1 MRGKLMDLS
10 LGLNRRQRVTVE
22 LLADFEADYNRLK
35 DEEVSIEIKKYR
47 KPRSLNANSYF
58 HVLCEKIAVATKQGN
73 DEVKKQMVMEYGTY
87 ARLPDG
93 GIAGAT
99 LPAAANP
106 ENYYPYAKW
115 YKDMKIDG
123 REYSCYIFM
132 KRTSEM
138 DTAEFSRLLEGTI
151 REAKE
156 LGIETMTPAE
166 LERLEGYDR
175 R

>member
-1 MRGKLMDLS
+1 MRGKLIDLS

-35 DEEVSIEIKKYR
+35 DGDVSIEIKKYR

-115 YKDMKIDG
+115 YKDMEIDG

-151 REAKE
+151 RDAKE